1 MAEDRKIHVLS
12 YEVWQQLEPL
22 IEAARPPHR
31 TDHVDLRQTIE
42 AIIWRHQNG
51 TKWRA
56 IPLDLGPW
64 WRAAQTFIRWSRL
77 GVWDRML
84 TLAQERG
91 LQTGMSFLD
100 GTTIRAHHKAAG
112 AEKGGSQPRRG
123 TGARRWGALAAAMAR
138 KPA

>member
-56 IPLDLGPW
+56 IPLDLGGTDLHPLEPP
-64 WRAAQTFIRWSRL
+64 RRL
-77 GVWDRML
+77 GPH
-84 TLAQERG
+84 AH
-91 LQTGMSFLD
+91 TG
-100 GTTIRAHHKAAG
+100 AG
-112 AEKGGSQPRRG
+112 AR
-123 TGARRWGALAAAMAR
+123 
-138 KPA
+138 PADRDELP